1 MRCEFPKEFN
11 MRIGEIC
18 IRNVVTVDR
27 KTPIYEAARLMR
39 SRHVGDVIVVDRNEK
54 GPIPVGIVTDR
65 DIAVEVLA
73 EQLDPSKLTAGDI
86 MGSEIVTVS
95 EDQGLFETI
104 EQMKKKGIRRLPVVG
119 SRGVLLGI
127 VTVDDLLEFLGMH
140 LTELSKVIAS
150 ERGHE
155 LRVRT

>member
-1 MRCEFPKEFN
+1 

-27 KTPIYEAARLMR
+27 NTPLYEAARLMR
-39 SRHVGDVIVVDRNEK
+39 SRHVGDVIVIDRNGK
-54 GPIPVGIVTDR
+54 GSIPVGIVTDR
-65 DIAVEVLA
+65 DMAVAVLA

-86 MGSEIVTVS
+86 MGSGIVTVS

-104 EQMKKKGIRRLPVVG
+104 EQMKRKGIRRLPVVD

-140 LTELSKVIAS
+140 LTELSKVIAR
-150 ERGHE
+150 ERVHE
-155 LRVRT
+155 LQVRS

>member
-1 MRCEFPKEFN
+1 
-11 MRIGEIC
+11 
-18 IRNVVTVDR
+18 
-27 KTPIYEAARLMR
+27 MR

-104 EQMKKKGIRRLPVVG
+104 EQMKRKGIRRLPVVG
-119 SRGVLLGI
+119 SRGVLLDI